1 MDKRKEMEKNFNPE
15 DVDFVRVVE
24 MLDWSSEVSPVMLVK
39 AVNKVQGLKGTKK
52 YETNEKSFGSL
63 LKVFEKKVGEM
74 TTTRFHGKDRFYSL
88 KAKYEKDQLV
98 HYVKTGEVMEMP
110 KKKERYFVPTPQE
123 MDELRK
129 QEEERKLER
138 EQEEAKKKKKSAF
151 PDDEAL
157 LKTALLLSLLKENKG
172 SVGTSKFTVIREREG
187 WTRQR
192 ALSGRQWT
200 IYQEV
205 SEVCKSLLDYKE
217 NPIKATA
224 KVIKYTDS
232 LDILEG
238 KIKDVVSLIDDEKI
252 KAKVTVEEKKPEP
265 KPDPVIEK
273 KVEEPKPTVKV
284 EPKREETRVFKT
296 SPEVG
301 KSEVK
306 EVTTPGTTYYESS
319 KNRWTKALIGE
330 VLKGAGR
337 GTYFGFNDI
346 SQIIKKTR
354 YQEIQVRDIKD
365 MVNEINRQYRG
376 IFREQEF
383 GGIVI
388 GSEVLVKMFAE
399 SYQAEKITETIF
411 VRLKQSLT
419 DLKEDYPDL
428 QIEIASE
435 IGENDNI
442 YKIEMNRGERTERA
456 FAKLV
461 YCMRRGEVILESPSN
476 WTIKRVKI
484 LIDKFG
490 LNQVY

>member
-1 MDKRKEMEKNFNPE
+1 
-15 DVDFVRVVE
+15 
-24 MLDWSSEVSPVMLVK
+24 
-39 AVNKVQGLKGTKK
+39 
-52 YETNEKSFGSL
+52 
-63 LKVFEKKVGEM
+63 
-74 TTTRFHGKDRFYSL
+74 
-88 KAKYEKDQLV
+88 
-98 HYVKTGEVMEMP
+98 
-110 KKKERYFVPTPQE
+110 
-123 MDELRK
+123 
-129 QEEERKLER
+129 
-138 EQEEAKKKKKSAF
+138 
-151 PDDEAL
+151 
-157 LKTALLLSLLKENKG
+157 
-172 SVGTSKFTVIREREG
+172 
-187 WTRQR
+187 
-192 ALSGRQWT
+192 
-200 IYQEV
+200 
-205 SEVCKSLLDYKE
+205 
-217 NPIKATA
+217 
-224 KVIKYTDS
+224 
-232 LDILEG
+232 
-238 KIKDVVSLIDDEKI
+238 
-252 KAKVTVEEKKPEP
+252 
-265 KPDPVIEK
+265 
-273 KVEEPKPTVKV
+273 
-284 EPKREETRVFKT
+284 
-296 SPEVG
+296 
-301 KSEVK
+301 VK

-376 IFREQEF
+376 IFREQDF

-476 WTIKRVKI
+476 WTIKRAKI